1 MFRIPRVRSLKLH
14 FPPCNVTQPAI
25 AALSRTRVDMAE
37 LSRQLPAIVCIQS
50 RIRGWLVRYPLRAC
64 RLARANTC
72 AIREQEHDDGF
83 EPFRMCTYGPLA
95 RAYLRNLA
103 FVPEKIPEKLPSKT
117 PESIAARGGH
127 KTVRRG
133 RRGSGLKAAVL
144 VSMLGC
150 GMAMPARDGY
160 SAQQASVPYPR
171 AILYDGL
178 PAQYLPLMDELMG
191 NRLAVKSME
200 KVVIAFEKYWK
211 PLTVEF
217 GWPEIIQTDDPERA
231 GKLATFVLRMLEN
244 KKLVADS
251 IQTYVW
257 GLRWKMKLEHQADPV
272 FGVMHW
278 HDFMVSV
285 RVRAHVPHEPRRAL
299 PMRLILAMLATVDM
313 DEFWEVQFAFFL
325 IILLGTFSRSECPCP
340 KTFTGKD
347 RWNPDK
353 HWMVR
358 DIAIQ
363 LVAGAYVLAIRFKA
377 IKQDRRIERP
387 EARGDHR
394 LEVARGGAAKGGNDF
409 SYIGDAPG
417 HELSPFK
424 WYAALMR
431 FYTGPRDADSPFFM
445 AKDRTR
451 PYTYSAAMKDLKVM
465 LARVS
470 PDDTDFGYHGV
481 RVEGWNR
488 ASADNADLAEAH
500 GGWKPGN
507 ASRYSR
513 FNLGDVFNI
522 FPKMVQAPEPVVP
535 VVACW
540 ATAPPE
546 GSDGE
551 VEDDEV
557 DEDDEEEHEEP
568 EPEAMPTP
576 GVNLQPGGALVGAAA
591 VASPIGRALHRVN
604 RELQRLLY

>member
-1 MFRIPRVRSLKLH
+1 MLRECADGLLS
-14 FPPCNVTQPAI
+14 
-25 AALSRTRVDMAE
+25 ALSNIDARQFWECYVTNTR
-37 LSRQLPAIVCIQS
+37 
-50 RIRGWLVRYPLRAC
+50 
-64 RLARANTC
+64 

-103 FVPEKIPEKLPSKT
+103 FVPEKIPEKTPSGPKI
-117 PESIAARGGH
+117 PGFIAARGGH
-127 KTVRRG
+127 KAVRRG
-133 RRGSGLKAAVL
+133 RRGSGLKTAVL
-144 VSMLGC
+144 ASLLGC
-150 GMAMPARDGY
+150 GLAMPARDGY

-178 PAQYLPLMDELMG
+178 PAEYLPLMDELMG
-191 NRLAVKSME
+191 NRLAVKSMG

-217 GWPEIIQTDDPERA
+217 GWPEIILTDDPERA

-347 RWNPDK
+347 RWDPDK

-431 FYTGPRDADSPFFM
+431 FYTGPRDADSSFFM

-488 ASADNADLAEAH
+488 ASADNAELAEAH

-551 VEDDEV
+551 VEDDEE
-557 DEDDEEEHEEP
+557 DEDVEEEHEEP
-568 EPEAMPTP
+568 APVAMPTP
-576 GVNLQPGGALVGAAA
+576 GVNLQPGDALVGTEAI
-591 VASPIGRALHRVN
+591 ASPIGRALN
-604 RELQRLLY
+604 RLHRLLN